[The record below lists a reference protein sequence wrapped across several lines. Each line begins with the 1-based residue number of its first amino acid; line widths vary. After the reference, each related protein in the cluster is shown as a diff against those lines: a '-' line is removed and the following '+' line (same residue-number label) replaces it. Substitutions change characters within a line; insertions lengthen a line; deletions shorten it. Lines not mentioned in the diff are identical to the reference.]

1 VDKQRRLERDVEAFA
16 ARRTGRESVFMP
28 SGRIALYCALR
39 ALLSPG
45 DRILMS
51 PVNDDVIFFVV
62 LAAGLR
68 PVAAPL
74 SATDG
79 NIDVEA
85 IPSQTWTEIRAVL
98 TTNLYGLPDRMAA
111 LRRRCDAHGLALIED
126 VAHAIETDVDGT
138 PLGAFGEAAAFS
150 LSKHVDAYRGGVLA
164 VADPHLRGEIERVR
178 AGILAEPTI
187 GRRIADLAKPP
198 AKALLEAAGIMGR
211 VRRARAAAA
220 ERYVERPGGS
230 HRMDL
235 RPDALRRAIAAGPVL
250 AAFDP
255 WVRVDRHDYPVRPS
269 IADLNRI
276 LERLRGLDADRE
288 RRIHGVE
295 RLRRELDCVTPG
307 ARGASPLPLF
317 RVPLLVADREAAM
330 AMLAARGVWVRY
342 VYDPPLD
349 DYAGPEFIAPS
360 PAPAAGRW
368 WVRHALPIDPL
379 VADAALPVLRGLRAA
394 PRYPAAP

>member
-1 VDKQRRLERDVEAFA
+1 MDTQRRLEREVEAFA
-16 ARRTGRESVFMP
+16 ALRTGRESVFMP

-45 DRILMS
+45 DGILMS
-51 PVNDDVIFFVV
+51 PVTDDVIFFVV

-74 SATDG
+74 AATDG

-85 IPSQTWTEIRAVL
+85 IAPQTWTGIRAVL

-111 LRRRCDAHGLALIED
+111 LRQRCDAHGLVLIED
-126 VAHAIETDVDGT
+126 VAHAIETEVDGT

-164 VADPHLRGEIERVR
+164 VADPRLRGEVERIR
-178 AGILAEPTI
+178 AGILAEPTF
-187 GRRIADLAKPP
+187 RRRVVDIAKPP
-198 AKALLEAAGIMGR
+198 ARALLEAAGILR
-211 VRRARAAAA
+211 LLRKTREATA
-220 ERYVERPGGS
+220 ERHVERPGGS

-269 IADLNRI
+269 IADLKRI

-295 RLRRELDCVTPG
+295 RLCGALDCVTPG
-307 ARGASPLPLF
+307 ARNASPLPLF

-330 AMLAARGVWVRY
+330 ATLAGHGVLVRY

-360 PAPAAGRW
+360 SAPAAGRW

-379 VADAALPVLRGLRAA
+379 IADAALPVLHGLQAARGFAAA
-394 PRYPAAP
+394 P